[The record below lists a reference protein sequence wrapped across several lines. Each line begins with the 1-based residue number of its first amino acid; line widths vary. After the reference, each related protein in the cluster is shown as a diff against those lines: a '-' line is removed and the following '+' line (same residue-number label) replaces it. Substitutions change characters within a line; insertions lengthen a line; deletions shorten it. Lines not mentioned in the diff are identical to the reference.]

1 MNVEYLRALG
11 VSTILGGEFEEG
23 LVQLA
28 GRMAANGKQASAQ
41 PAESLISMARLQF
54 EVPDRSGM
62 PAMEKYARLNVPG
75 DCYRIVGLT
84 EVFLGFMQLCRHSPL
99 V

>member
-28 GRMAANGKQASAQ
+28 GRMPQMESKQA
-41 PAESLISMARLQF
+41 
-54 EVPDRSGM
+54 RS
-62 PAMEKYARLNVPG
+62 PP
-75 DCYRIVGLT
+75 
-84 EVFLGFMQLCRHSPL
+84 SP
-99 V
+99 

>member
-1 MNVEYLRALG
+1 MNVDYLRALG

-28 GRMAANGKQASAQ
+28 ERLAANGTQASAQ
-41 PAESLISMARLQF
+41 PMESMISMARLQF

-62 PAMEKYARLNVPG
+62 PTME
-75 DCYRIVGLT
+75 C
-84 EVFLGFMQLCRHSPL
+84 LGS
-99 V
+99 